1 MDGGGGVAGNSCPTH
16 ETPWTVIRHTPL
28 SMGFARQ
35 EYWSGSP
42 FPSPGDLP
50 HPGIK
55 PGSPALLVESLP
67 TEPPAKPYR
76 MDMLSND
83 VLWCTLPNA
92 TFSDT
97 MMEVETNHSGNMHTK
112 EIGKCYQSGFS

>member
-55 PGSPALLVESLP
+55 LAFPALAGRFFTTDHEGSLVEVQRGEL
-67 TEPPAKPYR
+67 TEKRFAFKVRSFQFVP
-76 MDMLSND
+76 
-83 VLWCTLPNA
+83 
-92 TFSDT
+92 
-97 MMEVETNHSGNMHTK
+97 
-112 EIGKCYQSGFS
+112 QGFG